1 MIYSNFS
8 VSVRL
13 FSIFI
18 LSLLA
23 SGCASQ
29 ESVSVKDP
37 VSNTTNAQTEEQKEL
52 ERIYWERIQAGRMK
66 FVQADVDF
74 MTGMI
79 VHHSQAIV
87 MSQLAKDRTES
98 RAINVLAARII
109 NAQKDEVALMQKWLR
124 DRRQVVPIVR
134 IEGLTMRVDLQEPPD
149 MMLTPEQLLR
159 MRSIHSGTRHT
170 DGESNMPGMI
180 TQKQIEVLATL
191 KGIDFDEQFLSYMI
205 EHHGGA
211 VFMINELFAADGSV
225 NDEECYRLAV
235 DIYAEQVTEIDMMKL
250 MLEEIKSNRQK
261 TE

>member
-1 MIYSNFS
+1 MFYSPSKSYLRLKPLFLVLFISAACTTQQAVTSSSQSS
-8 VSVRL
+8 V
-13 FSIFI
+13 FI
-18 LSLLA
+18 P
-23 SGCASQ
+23 
-29 ESVSVKDP
+29 E
-37 VSNTTNAQTEEQKEL
+37 QTEAQQEL
-52 ERIYWERIQAGRMK
+52 ERMYWERIQAGRMK

-87 MSQLAKDRTES
+87 MAQLAKDRTES

-109 NAQKDEVALMQKWLR
+109 NAQNDEVALMQKWLR

-134 IEGLTMRVDLQEPPD
+134 IEGVTMRVDLQEPPD

-180 TQKQIEVLATL
+180 TQVQIEKLATL
-191 KGIDFDEQFLSYMI
+191 RGLDFDEQFLSYMI

-211 VFMINELFAADGSV
+211 VFMITELFAADGSV

>member
-1 MIYSNFS
+1 MIRSVNFRHM
-8 VSVRL
+8 RL
-13 FSIFI
+13 FLVLI
-18 LSLLA
+18 LALVANS
-23 SGCASQ
+23 CATKQ
-29 ESVSVKDP
+29 AITPESDQPKAT
-37 VSNTTNAQTEEQKEL
+37 NTQTEAQNEL

-87 MSQLAKDRTES
+87 MSQLAKDRTDS

-134 IEGLTMRVDLQEPPD
+134 IDGLTMRVDLQEPPD
-149 MMLTPEQLLR
+149 MMLSPEQLLR

-170 DGESNMPGMI
+170 DGQSNMPGMI
-180 TQKQIEVLATL
+180 MQVQIEKLATL
-191 KGIDFDEQFLSYMI
+191 RGLDFDEQFLSYMI

>member
-1 MIYSNFS
+1 MIYSNIS
-8 VSVRL
+8 ISVRL
-13 FSIFI
+13 LSVII
-18 LSLLA
+18 LSILA

-29 ESVSVKDP
+29 EAVSVKDQ
-37 VSNTTNAQTEEQKEL
+37 VSNTTNAQTEAQNEL